1 MVAGRKVGEMAMMGR
16 NRRCPRIG
24 ARIRAETLEKRTK
37 WRFERTLGGISLE
50 ISQKNKKW
58 SVRIFIWSS
67 QPRWY
72 AWVTSH
78 QVAVGVKWGRELFLP
93 PHVYFLFLEYAPKS
107 CLAVPHY
114 GGPLEP
120 HTATFIFLAHGLKGC
135 YNFYFEQGYLLT

>member
-1 MVAGRKVGEMAMMGR
+1 MAMMGR

-24 ARIRAETLEKRTK
+24 ARIRAETLEKRSK

-50 ISQKNKKW
+50 ISPKNKKW

-93 PHVYFLFLEYAPKS
+93 PHAYARLFPNTILFDRKVGTGAIPS
-107 CLAVPHY
+107 SPRTCM
-114 GGPLEP
+114 G
-120 HTATFIFLAHGLKGC
+120 IR
-135 YNFYFEQGYLLT
+135 GYLPVPGEEP

>member
-1 MVAGRKVGEMAMMGR
+1 MAMMGR

-24 ARIRAETLEKRTK
+24 ARIRAETLEKRSK

-93 PHVYFLFLEYAPKS
+93 PHVPYS
-107 CLAVPHY
+107 
-114 GGPLEP
+114 
-120 HTATFIFLAHGLKGC
+120 FIVTH
-135 YNFYFEQGYLLT
+135 Q

>member
-1 MVAGRKVGEMAMMGR
+1 MAMMGR

-24 ARIRAETLEKRTK
+24 ARIRAETLEKRSK

-93 PHVYFLFLEYAPKS
+93 PPVRDKNNL
-107 CLAVPHY
+107 
-114 GGPLEP
+114 
-120 HTATFIFLAHGLKGC
+120 
-135 YNFYFEQGYLLT
+135 